1 MLKNYLYSDDTKKP
15 IKVENEYS
23 KTVTK
28 RWDSK
33 DKAKI
38 MTKMG
43 SIGSTQG
50 NTKKEVAKTPLN
62 VPKKLY
68 GNNYTREVT
77 DHKDAQSK
85 YLKDQMHMLD
95 KIKKSEF
102 KS

>member
-15 IKVENEYS
+15 FKFENEYS

-33 DKAKI
+33 DKGKLMIKI
-38 MTKMG
+38 G

-50 NTKKEVAKTPLN
+50 NKNNEVARTPMN

-68 GNNYTREVT
+68 GNHYTREVT